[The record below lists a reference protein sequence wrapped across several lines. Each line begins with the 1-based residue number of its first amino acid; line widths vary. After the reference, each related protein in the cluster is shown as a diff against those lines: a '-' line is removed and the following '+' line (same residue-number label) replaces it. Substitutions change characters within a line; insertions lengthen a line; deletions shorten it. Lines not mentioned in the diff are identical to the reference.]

1 MTRILV
7 CDDLD
12 GDNQE
17 FTNAIWEA
25 RQPGMEVKRV
35 SGKDLAEAITDLIDD
50 AEKVFAGDRCPGE
63 VRSDR
68 FNGDVDLLV
77 LDNNL
82 AHLGIR
88 GARLTAEAI
97 AGYIR
102 AFSPVPYVV
111 SVNKNPNVDFDLR
124 YLVGDYASRADL
136 ALNVQHLSNPG
147 LWDRK
152 RSDAQGGF
160 LPWYWPKLLGA
171 AERRRGQVAFVA
183 EALGESVCA
192 SLGISSEAFSSLS
205 RHSRSLLSQ
214 AEEATD
220 EPGNGEYLSG
230 YGATFRQVFMASSRS
245 IPNQDERKQL
255 LERFDR
261 GDAGFQDVVARV
273 VAADIDFWFRRD
285 VLGPQ
290 ELLVD
295 VPHLLTRMP
304 FVLGRNAGELR
315 HWNSAVDAC
324 TADPPYGMDPEIFGE
339 YLRPHLFEHD
349 LWAQAPCF
357 WWAPLKEND
366 ELNARFTA
374 EDVHWAEVVFCEDR
388 SEFLSR
394 QTSSVEDEPVEFVAQ
409 FEGAWSRRYV
419 ANLSEVHYAP
429 KSRFA
434 L

>member
-12 GDNQE
+12 GDDHE
-17 FTNAIWEA
+17 FTKAIGKA
-25 RQPGMEVKRV
+25 GQLGTEVERL
-35 SGKDLAEAITDLIDD
+35 SGKDLAEAITDLIDS

-68 FNGDVDLLV
+68 FNEDVDLLV

-147 LWDRK
+147 LWNRK

-205 RHSRSLLSQ
+205 RQSRSLLSQ

-220 EPGNGEYLSG
+220 AADGLEYRSG

-245 IPNQDERKQL
+245 IPNQDERRQL
-255 LERFDR
+255 LEWLDR
-261 GDAGFQDVVARV
+261 GDRGFPEVVARV

-295 VPHLLTRMP
+295 VPHLLMRMP
-304 FVLGRNAGELR
+304 FVLGQNADDLQ

-324 TADPPYGMDPEIFGE
+324 AADPPYGMDAGIFRE
-339 YLRPHLFEHD
+339 HLQPHQFGHD
-349 LWAQAPCF
+349 LWAQTPCF
-357 WWAPLKEND
+357 WWTPLKEDDN
-366 ELNARFTA
+366 LNARFSA
-374 EDVHWAEVVFCEDR
+374 EDVDWADTVFCEDR
-388 SEFLSR
+388 SEFLPR
-394 QTSSVEDEPVEFVAQ
+394 LAPLGEDEPAEFVAQ

-419 ANLSEVHYAP
+419 ANLSEVQYAP